1 MSKLERVDRDAI
13 LLHGAFALACLLVL
27 AVPLGIPVG
36 QRVSGLVLLY
46 NVALPLAAWRRG
58 HPEWSK
64 LWLFLVPLSVL
75 QVFPDWFLADPLGVI
90 EFPDTGG
97 LRIGPIPAFMAGMW
111 TIPLFIIILLGR
123 RVAAHSTRNI
133 ALATVAVASIL
144 LFVGSEAT
152 LWAVPIWHARN
163 VTMVARVAVYLI
175 VPEIVLGLSAFL
187 AFESSLHRS
196 IWHKLSGAFAVML
209 LYLGSPCFFY
219 LVVEQLLLG

>member
-58 HPEWSK
+58 H
-64 LWLFLVPLSVL
+64 
-75 QVFPDWFLADPLGVI
+75 PDWFLADPLGVI